1 VSMRNWLLVLGSI
14 VGYLTTNSAVALESY
29 RRVSN
34 PGEPIQPPSTVSV
47 VVPAWHEPDELLE
60 ISLSSLRGQTVA
72 QRYPELFDFIFVGC
86 EGTNL
91 DIPSKYGYRVLC
103 APRGKLRARHLGIV
117 SAAGDIVVAADADSF
132 YPPGWLDLMLRPF
145 HDPGVVATTSTT
157 WEGGLEPLVALPKL
171 LVYSNRMSGRGSAFR
186 RWAYFAVGG
195 FDLSADD
202 RYLETGDTDIL
213 VEEEEISFRRRLEAL
228 GRVVLVDAP
237 VIHLG
242 VARSRGLRS
251 QRALTPV
258 PQLVTTS
265 KNSRSQ

>member
-1 VSMRNWLLVLGSI
+1 MSMRSWLFALGSI
-14 VGYLTTNSAVALESY
+14 TGYLTANSVVALESY
-29 RRVSN
+29 RKVSN

-60 ISLSSLRGQTVA
+60 ISLSSLREQTVV
-72 QRYPELFDFIFVGC
+72 QRYPGLFDFIFVGC

-103 APRGKLRARHLGIV
+103 APRGKLRARHLGIA
-117 SAAGDIVVAADADSF
+117 SATGEIVVAADADSF

-157 WEGGLEPLVALPKL
+157 WQGILEPLAALPKL
-171 LVYSNRMSGRGSAFR
+171 LVYENRISGRGSAFR
-186 RWAYFAVGG
+186 KWAYFVVGG

-202 RYLETGDTDIL
+202 RYLETGNTNFL
-213 VEEEEISFRRRLEAL
+213 VEEEEISFKRRLEAL

-242 VARSRGLRS
+242 VAHSRGLRAS
-251 QRALTPV
+251 LLPV
-258 PQLVTTS
+258 PEGQGF
-265 KNSRSQ
+265 

>member
-1 VSMRNWLLVLGSI
+1 MSTRNWLLALGA
-14 VGYLTTNSAVALESY
+14 VAGYLTTNSAAALESY

-60 ISLSSLRGQTVA
+60 ISLSSLRGQTVV

-117 SAAGDIVVAADADSF
+117 SAEGEIIVAADADSF

-145 HDPGVVATTSTT
+145 YDPGVVATTSTT
-157 WEGGLEPLVALPKL
+157 WQGSLEPLAALPKL
-171 LVYSNRMSGRGSAFR
+171 LVYENRMSGRGSAFR

-195 FDLSADD
+195 FDLGADD
-202 RYLETGDTDIL
+202 RYLETGDTNIL
-213 VEEEEISFRRRLEAL
+213 VEEEEVGFKRRLEAL
-228 GRVVLVDAP
+228 GRVTLVDAP

-242 VARSRGLRS
+242 VTHSRGLR
-251 QRALTPV
+251 ADLLPTPEG
-258 PQLVTTS
+258 QGF
-265 KNSRSQ
+265 